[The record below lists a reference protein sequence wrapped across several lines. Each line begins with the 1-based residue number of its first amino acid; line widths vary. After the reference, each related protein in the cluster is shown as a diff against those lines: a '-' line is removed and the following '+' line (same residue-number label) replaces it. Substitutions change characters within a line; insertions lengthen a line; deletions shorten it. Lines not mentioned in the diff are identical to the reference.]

1 MGVPEELRRLWV
13 KNYLGPFYKKPSR
26 EVKELVKD
34 VDVFGRYFI
43 KTEDIDGAIAYCLL
57 RQGRVNYRVLTS
69 TQVIDIFLGRNEDVL
84 SYKDLVDSVL
94 LCLVSKYEMENKR
107 RWELVFQ
114 LAYERT
120 RNNLGFIIVS
130 DTYGSIERELE
141 KIGFTIIGNGRR
153 EIIEDNF

>member
-94 LCLVSKYEMENKR
+94 LCLVSKYEIR
-107 RWELVFQ
+107 
-114 LAYERT
+114 
-120 RNNLGFIIVS
+120 IS
-130 DTYGSIERELE
+130 
-141 KIGFTIIGNGRR
+141 
-153 EIIEDNF
+153 

>member
-141 KIGFTIIGNGRR
+141 KIGSTIS
-153 EIIEDNF
+153 